1 MSGRLA
7 ITSTTGP
14 AIQSG
19 LSLFHVQL
27 RFGEA
32 NTQCLRDTFST
43 FQLGRNSLDEVF
55 RHASFDTINIQT
67 QEISAILERRHVVK
81 AAAAAAAA

>member
-32 NTQCLRDTFST
+32 NTQCLRDTFNT
-43 FQLGRNSLDEVF
+43 FQGRNSLDEVF

-81 AAAAAAAA
+81 AAAAAA